1 MSGWIDRQPLFVLMK
16 LWLILTAQF
25 LTCSVRGM
33 KSMNA
38 RAEYDLEL
46 VATENGLTA
55 GFWFYFGFFYASPAM
70 LAERESRMT

>member
-1 MSGWIDRQPLFVLMK
+1 
-16 LWLILTAQF
+16 
-25 LTCSVRGM
+25 M

-46 VATENGLTA
+46 VATDNGLTA